1 MKISAQFMPGDLP
14 VFNES
19 VRKAEE
25 VGYSRAWLVDGQL
38 LWRNVFVYM
47 THGLAATEWIPFGT
61 AVTNPFTRHYTVVAN
76 AHATLAEIHPGRVIL
91 GMGRGDNSVRTLGRG
106 PVKTD
111 ELKEIIPKLRKLTA
125 GDTARHNGTEIRIL
139 WADGTRP
146 EVPIM
151 MPATGP
157 KNLRLAGALADIVMI
172 QVGLHP
178 VAVKWAIDHIQ
189 AGAEAAGRDPAEVQT
204 TMYTAMWV
212 SDDLGECRRMTR
224 WLAACAANHI
234 EQVAR
239 NVPDHGM
246 PREMARI
253 LDIRRGHYDYAGHL
267 DPTVER
273 SEYPDDIVD
282 DFAFN
287 GPPDRILE
295 MLLALAEV
303 GLDEVAPAYLNG
315 RFEQMEIVGREIM
328 PRLATVRA

>member
-14 VFNES
+14 VFRAS
-19 VRKAEE
+19 VGKAEE
-25 VGYSRAWLVDGQL
+25 AGYARAWLVDGQL

-47 THGLAATEWIPFGT
+47 THGLAATERIPFGT
-61 AVTNPFTRHYTVVAN
+61 AVTNPFTRHYTVLAN

-91 GMGRGDNSVRTLGRG
+91 GIGRGDNSVRTLGRG
-106 PVKTD
+106 PVPTAQ
-111 ELKEIIPKLRKLTA
+111 LKEVVPRLRKLLA
-125 GDTARHNGTEIRIL
+125 AEPADHDGVEIRIL
-139 WADGTRP
+139 WAQTDGP
-146 EVPIM
+146 KVPIM

-157 KNLRLAGALADIVMI
+157 RNLRLAGALSDIVMI
-172 QVGLHP
+172 QVGAHP
-178 VAVKWAIDHIQ
+178 ASVAWAIEHVR
-189 AGAEAAGRDPAEVQT
+189 AGAEAAGRDPEEVET
-204 TMYTAMWV
+204 TLYTAMWV

-246 PREMARI
+246 PREMTRV
-253 LDIRRGHYDYAGHL
+253 LDVSRGHYDYASHL

-273 SEYPDDIVD
+273 SEYPDDVVD

-287 GPPDRILE
+287 GPPKRILE
-295 MLLALAEV
+295 RLHALAEV

-328 PRLATVRA
+328 PRLASVRA